1 MRLRK
6 PSIVLLAFLALQAA
20 AAGAQTLFTIAGSG
34 DVMVDTGDGT
44 AATTTYLH
52 LPKGVVSDGAGSVYI
67 TDESGFTRI
76 RKVNL
81 GTGIISTYAGG
92 GGIATVVE
100 GEPAAGAFLSY
111 PEKIALDGAGNLY
124 IADTKAHRI
133 RKVLAAT
140 GQLFTVAGNGTAG
153 FSGDGGPATAAAIN
167 EPTGVAVDSLGNVYF
182 SDRQNGRIRKV
193 DAATGNIS
201 TVAGTG
207 FQGFSG
213 DNGPA
218 ANAQLNF
225 PNGVAVDAARNLYV
239 ADTNNDRV
247 RRIDAASGLIYTI
260 AGTGV
265 PGFSGDG
272 GLATSARLSLP
283 WDVAVDAAGN
293 VLVADRNNM
302 RIRRILAGAGTIATV
317 AGNGN
322 PFFNGDN
329 LPALGTAVYSPF
341 GVGVDATGAI
351 FVADTNNNRVRSFV
365 PVGATPQS
373 INFPVFAVR
382 TYLAGEA
389 FALNAAASSGLP
401 VAFSS
406 LTPSVCTV
414 AGAMLTLVADGT
426 CTVAADQ
433 GGDATYAAAARVTRG
448 LIVGLP
454 VSGPAAFAF
463 VDQTDAPPGRTLTSN
478 AVTVTGIP
486 TLAISVTGGS
496 YSVGCTGIF
505 TSAPGT
511 IADGQS
517 VCVRHVSSFSPGTAT
532 DTTLS
537 IGTTSDTFTSTTA
550 ASNSAGIIIG
560 YYLAILRRGA
570 DPGGLAYWDGEAA
583 RMVAQGA
590 DVNETWRAMAMAFFG
605 SAEYASLGRT
615 DDEYVV
621 DLYNAFF
628 SRPPDAEGLAYW
640 TGQIASGIPRQVV
653 LLSFLFSGEF
663 SGYTQALFGTMA
675 TRPEKSVVVDFYRGF
690 LARLPDSPGLQ
701 YWSGRF
707 LAAMCASP
715 GAVVAEAD
723 AISQAF
729 LGSAE
734 YAARGRTNQEFV
746 ADLYNGF
753 MRRGADLAGVQ
764 FWQGQLD
771 SSALTREQLRLV
783 FLGSGEFQARVN
795 AMVAR
800 GCT

>member
-1 MRLRK
+1 MR
-6 PSIVLLAFLALQAA
+6 SIRNFALASLFLALPAGM
-20 AAGAQTLFTIAGSG
+20 AGAQTLFTTAGSG

-44 AATTTYLH
+44 AATTTYIH
-52 LPKGVVSDGAGSVYI
+52 LPKGVVSDGAGNVYL

-76 RKVNL
+76 RRVNL
-81 GTGIISTYAGG
+81 ATGIITTYAGG
-92 GGIATVVE
+92 GGTATVVE

-111 PEKIALDGAGNLY
+111 PEKIALDAAGNLY
-124 IADTKAHRI
+124 IADTKGHRV
-133 RKVLAAT
+133 RKVIAAT
-140 GQLFTVAGNGTAG
+140 GQLFTVAGTGTAG

-193 DAATGNIS
+193 DPATGNIS
-201 TVAGTG
+201 TIAGTG
-207 FQGFSG
+207 SQGYGG

-218 ANAQLNF
+218 TAANVNF
-225 PNGVAVDAARNLYV
+225 PNGLAVDAARNLYI
-239 ADTNNDRV
+239 ADTNNDRI
-247 RRIDAASGLIYTI
+247 RRVDAASGLITTV

-265 PGFSGDG
+265 LGFSGDG
-272 GLATSARLSLP
+272 GPATSAQLSLP
-283 WDVAVDAAGN
+283 WDVAVDPSGN
-293 VLVADRNNM
+293 LLIADRNNM
-302 RIRRILAGAGTIATV
+302 RIRRVLAAGGAISTI

-322 PFFNGDN
+322 PFFNGEN
-329 LPALGTAVYSPF
+329 LPALGTSLYSPF

-351 FVADTNNNRVRSFV
+351 FIADTNNYRVRSFV
-365 PVGATPQS
+365 PVGATPQA
-373 INFPVFAVR
+373 ITFPVFAVR
-382 TYLAGEA
+382 VYLVGETIPLSA
-389 FALNAAASSGLP
+389 TASSGLP

-406 LTPSVCTV
+406 LTPAVCTV
-414 AGAMLTLVADGT
+414 SGTTLTLVADGT

-433 GGDATYAAAARVTRG
+433 AGDATYSAAARVSRG
-448 LIVGLP
+448 LIVGVP
-454 VSGPAAFAF
+454 VTGPAAFAF
-463 VDQTDAPPGRTLTSN
+463 VDLSDAPPGRTLTSN
-478 AVTVTGIP
+478 AITVTGIP
-486 TLAISVTGGS
+486 TLAISVAGGT

-505 TSAPGT
+505 TAAPGT

-560 YYLAILRRGA
+560 YYLAILRRVA
-570 DPGGLAYWDGEAA
+570 DPGGLAYWDSEAA

-590 DVNETWRAMAMAFFG
+590 DINETWRAMAMAFFG

-615 DDEYVV
+615 DDEFVV

-640 TGQIASGIPRQVV
+640 TGEIASGVPRQVV

-663 SGYTQALFGTMA
+663 TGYTQALFGRMV
-675 TRPEKSVVVDFYRGF
+675 TRPEKAVVVDFYRGF

-701 YWSGRF
+701 FWSARF
-707 LAAMCASP
+707 QAAMCTSP
-715 GAVVAEAD
+715 AAVSAEAD

-729 LGSAE
+729 LDSAE
-734 YAARGRTNQEFV
+734 YAARGRTNQEV
-746 ADLYNGF
+746 VSDLYNGF

-771 SSALTREQLRLV
+771 SAALTREQLRRI
-783 FLGSGEFQARVN
+783 FLGSEEFRARVN
-795 AMVAR
+795 ALAAR